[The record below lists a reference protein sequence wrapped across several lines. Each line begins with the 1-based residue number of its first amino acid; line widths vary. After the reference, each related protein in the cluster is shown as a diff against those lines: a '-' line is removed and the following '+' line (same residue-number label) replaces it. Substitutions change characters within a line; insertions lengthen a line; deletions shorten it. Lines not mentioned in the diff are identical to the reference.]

1 LKSIQYSTRTSQEDY
16 NRKRIAAS
24 RECCRKKRELLKTKV
39 DEIVEYHTKNES
51 KKYYK
56 RFQELAQEFKP
67 RMNACRD
74 ADGKILTEK
83 KHIQRR

>member
-1 LKSIQYSTRTSQEDY
+1 LFFNFTSEQW
-16 NRKRIAAS
+16 S
-24 RECCRKKRELLKTKV
+24 RRNGIDDINFL
-39 DEIVEYHTKNES
+39 I
-51 KKYYK
+51 
-56 RFQELAQEFKP
+56 QELAQEFKP

>member
-1 LKSIQYSTRTSQEDY
+1 MAHSYLNSLEGDALTTLFFNFTSEQWSGRNGIDDI
-16 NRKRIAAS
+16 NFLI
-24 RECCRKKRELLKTKV
+24 
-39 DEIVEYHTKNES
+39 
-51 KKYYK
+51 
-56 RFQELAQEFKP
+56 QELAQEFKL